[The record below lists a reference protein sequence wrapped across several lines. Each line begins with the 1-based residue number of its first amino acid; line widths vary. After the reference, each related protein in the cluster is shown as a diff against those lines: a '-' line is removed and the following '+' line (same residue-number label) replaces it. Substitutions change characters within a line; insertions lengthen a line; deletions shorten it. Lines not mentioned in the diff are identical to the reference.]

1 MGALAC
7 ALCAAAPALATVG
20 WSVHSVADPTHFYPG
35 DAEGRYQVVVLNV
48 GDTEAGGPIT
58 VKDELPMGLTGSG
71 GSAHGGPEGEKWS
84 CSAGAT
90 VVCTL
95 NEPVVAGGYPPT
107 LEIAVSGLVETSG
120 ALVNK
125 VTVEGGETMTTPAA
139 LTSEE
144 NEINVQAPPF
154 GIASFSF
161 RSAERRRGRV
171 GRRGRYHPGAVSTR
185 VGFADI
191 FRPPGRLADLAAPA
205 TNRWNSQRTWWLNY
219 RPALWVIRWRFRAV
233 PAV

>member
-1 MGALAC
+1 MTLSRLLARRFVLPLAAVGALAC

-144 NEINVQAPPF
+144 TEIGAQAPPF
-154 GIASFSF
+154 GITDFAFEPVGVDGLASG
-161 RSAERRRGRV
+161 AAGA
-171 GRRGRYHPGAVSTR
+171 HPGAVVASIDFPDALQPPASTS
-185 VGFADI
+185 GQNPSSAS
-191 FRPPGRLADLAAPA
+191 
-205 TNRWNSQRTWWLNY
+205 NR
-219 RPALWVIRWRFRAV
+219 
-233 PAV
+233 